1 MSPCH
6 KLPSILT
13 ALSTVF
19 NQAWS
24 YSAIHENE
32 SSDRVEFHNAMFDKL
47 VSFLLIVTVFIMCWI
62 KPFLSVYVQPSY
74 YKAWEYTPYLLL
86 GYFFLT
92 LGTFLSTFYTV
103 NKDSKGFLYSATF
116 AACVN
121 IFLNWVLIP
130 RWGVHGAA
138 FATCVSYI
146 LVFLYRSIDTKKYMV
161 IHVFHAKYLIGY
173 ALLFI
178 TAISMA
184 IPGVPGQLTLMLECM
199 VMLIINRDFLK
210 ECFVVLN
217 KLKNKFK
224 K

>member
-1 MSPCH
+1 
-6 KLPSILT
+6 
-13 ALSTVF
+13 
-19 NQAWS
+19 
-24 YSAIHENE
+24 
-32 SSDRVEFHNAMFDKL
+32 
-47 VSFLLIVTVFIMCWI
+47 
-62 KPFLSVYVQPSY
+62 
-74 YKAWEYTPYLLL
+74 
-86 GYFFLT
+86 
-92 LGTFLSTFYTV
+92 
-103 NKDSKGFLYSATF
+103 
-116 AACVN
+116 
-121 IFLNWVLIP
+121 
-130 RWGVHGAA
+130 
-138 FATCVSYI
+138 
-146 LVFLYRSIDTKKYMV
+146 MV